1 MTVSFHKYGEYF
13 PGTGELRVSDLKV
26 LLSLI
31 NSDLS
36 SGCWR
41 DEGQVLCTELPPS
54 RWYLRWK
61 LQICVWACGHFR
73 CYPHITIDQSPGHPT
88 SNGVLRSI
96 GHRPTMWY
104 RLTFRRQTWLPQSFD
119 AGWINFFF
127 LETSFWFWRTGHA
140 NCVRFVK
147 SFNKPLLLL
156 GGGGYTMRNVSRAWA
171 YETGLAAGFELAP
184 GEI

>member
-13 PGTGELRVSDLKV
+13 PGTGELRVSNLNKV
-26 LLSLI
+26 LSLI
-31 NSDLS
+31 DLNLP
-36 SGCWR
+36 SGRWC
-41 DEGQVLCTELPPS
+41 DEGQVLCVELPS
-54 RWYLRWK
+54 SWWYLGWE
-61 LQICVWACGHFR
+61 LQICVWACAHFH
-73 CYPHITIDQSPGHPT
+73 CSSNITIDQSLGHPT
-88 SNGVLRSI
+88 SDGVLRSI
-96 GHRPTMWY
+96 SHRPTVWD
-104 RLTFRRQTWLPQSFD
+104 RLAFRRQAWLPQPFD
-119 AGWINFFF
+119 ARSNRFPEKK
-127 LETSFWFWRTGHA
+127 LLFWLQRTGHA